1 MIDYQKAVC
10 ELRDKLVMTQTEF
23 AKYLG
28 VSFASINRWENGTNK
43 PTTSVKKKIVALCK
57 ENNIK
62 LEEKE

>member
-28 VSFASINRWENGTNK
+28 
-43 PTTSVKKKIVALCK
+43 
-57 ENNIK
+57 NIIMNITIDFFGR
-62 LEEKE
+62 E

>member
-1 MIDYQKAVC
+1 
-10 ELRDKLVMTQTEF
+10 MTQTEF